1 MTFGDTSLATA
12 LAVLAGDLTDP
23 SVDLGPGLA
32 RLTTVVRAAV
42 PSYCGLSITVL
53 TDGIPVTIT
62 APHPAID
69 PATDSDS
76 DSDSDSA
83 ASMVQAATSLVL
95 PLSAISRTT
104 EGELV
109 FFAAAAGAFVDL
121 AADLAY
127 ETATDLVMFALDTR
141 LGASV
146 GLAVGVEGFSVI
158 HRALGVLIESG
169 HTPEQARAR
178 IAQLAAG
185 DGHDLAAVAD
195 RIVNDG
201 ER

>member
-12 LAVLAGDLTDP
+12 LAVLAGDLNDP

-53 TDGIPVTIT
+53 TDRIPVTIT
-62 APHPAID
+62 APHPATD
-69 PATDSDS
+69 PATDS
-76 DSDSDSA
+76 A
-83 ASMVQAATSLVL
+83 ASADPEASTAQAATSLVL

-109 FFAAAAGAFVDL
+109 FFASAAGAFVDL

-141 LGASV
+141 LGAAV

-178 IAQLAAG
+178 IAQLAAA
-185 DGHDLAAVAD
+185 DGHNLAAVAD